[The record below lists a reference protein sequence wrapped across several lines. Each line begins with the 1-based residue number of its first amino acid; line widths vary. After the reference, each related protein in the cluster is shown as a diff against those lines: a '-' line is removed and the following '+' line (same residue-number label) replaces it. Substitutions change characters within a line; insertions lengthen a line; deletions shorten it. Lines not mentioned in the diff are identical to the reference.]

1 MAVMAVFMGLTFQGL
16 HPHFQ
21 LEEGFLLLQDN
32 LNQLALGK
40 ALNSVRLYL
49 TIILYDITKISPISR
64 FPELKYLSFSRSWTA
79 F

>member
-40 ALNSVRLYL
+40 A
-49 TIILYDITKISPISR
+49 P
-64 FPELKYLSFSRSWTA
+64 
-79 F
+79 